1 MKFRRFPDSF
11 CQHMKAHLI
20 QNVQSI
26 RALFAENQIQEDTM
40 NNLFSIMP
48 AFLRDPDAFFQSI
61 QNDKEVTSKTLTL
74 LLVSIFSFMIYGF
87 MVGLAKSPL
96 QAVSSALKL
105 PILFLSTMAFCLPA
119 LYFFSLALL
128 GTPLKMIQVLA
139 VVLSGIAVTAFLL
152 LGLAPVTLFFVL
164 TSTDY
169 AFFQLLAVGFV
180 GLSSVIGV
188 YFLWRGMTSVETTQ
202 DDKLKNLGNRIL
214 MLWFVLY
221 AFVGTQM
228 TWRLSP
234 FIGKPEDP
242 FYVTRPSRDNFY
254 VDVIHAIQEVFN
266 IMPADNTFVTT
277 ILMGVMCLFF
287 LAAIIIFFQL
297 FFGKSSSKR
306 IGVEQK

>member
-1 MKFRRFPDSF
+1 
-11 CQHMKAHLI
+11 
-20 QNVQSI
+20 
-26 RALFAENQIQEDTM
+26 M

-96 QAVSSALKL
+96 QAVSSAIKL

-128 GTPLKMIQVLA
+128 GTPLRMIQVLA

-202 DDKLKNLGNRIL
+202 DDNLKNLGNRIL

-242 FYVTRPSRDNFY
+242 FYITRPSRDNFY

-277 ILMGVMCLFF
+277 ILMGVMCLFS
-287 LAAIIIFFQL
+287 LAAMLIFFQL

-306 IGVEQK
+306 VGMEQK

>member
-1 MKFRRFPDSF
+1 MKD
-11 CQHMKAHLI
+11 
-20 QNVQSI
+20 
-26 RALFAENQIQEDTM
+26 LFA
-40 NNLFSIMP
+40 IMP
-48 AFLRDPDAFFQSI
+48 EFLRNPDAFFQSI
-61 QNDKEVTSKTLTL
+61 QEEKQVKNKALTL
-74 LLVSIFSFMIYGF
+74 FLVSIFSFMVYGF
-87 MVGLAKSPL
+87 MVGLAKSPV
-96 QAVSSALKL
+96 QAISSALKV

-128 GTPLKMIQVLA
+128 GTPLKMIQVLT

-152 LGLAPVTLFFVL
+152 LGLAPVTFFFVL

-202 DDKLKNLGNRIL
+202 DDNLKNLGNRIL
-214 MLWFVLY
+214 LLWIVLY

-242 FYVTRPSRDNFY
+242 FYLTRPSRDNFY

-266 IMPADNTFVTT
+266 IMPGDTTFVTP
-277 ILMGVMCLFF
+277 ILMGGMCVFAFAAMLFLF
-287 LAAIIIFFQL
+287 RL
-297 FFGKSSSKR
+297 FFGKSPSKR
-306 IGVEQK
+306 VGVEHR

>member
-1 MKFRRFPDSF
+1 MKD
-11 CQHMKAHLI
+11 
-20 QNVQSI
+20 
-26 RALFAENQIQEDTM
+26 
-40 NNLFSIMP
+40 LFSIMQR
-48 AFLRDPDAFFQSI
+48 FLRNPEAFFQSI
-61 QNDKEVTSKTLTL
+61 QEDKEVQDKTLTL

-96 QAVSSALKL
+96 QAISSAIKI

-139 VVLSGIAVTAFLL
+139 VVLSGISVTAFLL

-188 YFLWRGMTSVETTQ
+188 YFLWRGMTSVETTK
-202 DDKLKNLGNRIL
+202 DDNLKNLGNRIL
-214 MLWFVLY
+214 MLWMVLY

-242 FYVTRPSRDNFY
+242 FYLTKPSRDNFY
-254 VDVIHAIQEVFN
+254 VDVIHAIQQVFN
-266 IMPADNTFVTT
+266 IVPTDTTFVTP
-277 ILMGVMCLFF
+277 ILLGVICLFAFAAMLF
-287 LAAIIIFFQL
+287 LFRL

-306 IGVEQK
+306 MGTQQR